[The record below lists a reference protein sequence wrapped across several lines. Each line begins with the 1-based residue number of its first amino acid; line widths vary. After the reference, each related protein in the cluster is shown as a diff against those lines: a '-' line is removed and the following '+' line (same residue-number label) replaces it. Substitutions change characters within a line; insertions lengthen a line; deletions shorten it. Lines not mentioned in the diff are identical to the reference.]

1 MFFEQV
7 NFHRASAR
15 RWPYTAILI
24 LALCLGPA
32 LANAARPKAT
42 DIQAGVYRPVYLSNK
57 FLSNSQLRDRLAS
70 FRAGDPQKLAKQI
83 LSRSYGD
90 ALDYF
95 YLAQVSKLY
104 SWNSATRTY
113 ARLAAIAFATQT
125 GQSTEGLYRMTEFPD
140 GCGRIAIE
148 HCPITSLGRSIIEL
162 NADLDTADA
171 LEARAV
177 PVNVPASFP
186 SSAVVLDTNGKSL
199 LHWYPDGRKVW
210 VSTREISDVRFM
222 TLDVGL
228 DSQQVAVPRFDRTA
242 LIRVKTQD
250 SMWSVAVESVEAVPR
265 IFTYQGAA
273 ALAIER
279 LEKIRRPSIS
289 SAQKESFTST
299 LDLYGEQQRNL
310 STLRSQ
316 IEIWQSSITADND
329 SKTQLLRM
337 IDEKLSELSRDRRLA
352 LNKVGEVE
360 RSLEDILK
368 IDSYL
373 RSSGEN
379 SRLLQLKCVGADI
392 SCDGIRQV
400 LNLGP
405 EEEIDR
411 PYTLFIAPG
420 RERKSQSIS
429 GQEIVRSSYVIGTQQ
444 VRNPVYQNLQVEYQ
458 NAMLA
463 VEAARAEKVRA
474 DYNAAVNPGFLSGYL
489 QGAAL
494 GTLLRAQG
502 RVEEIS
508 NSLSRTPPLVL
519 EEQLSPYEYSESR
532 IKALYRREY
541 GLLLVHKATN
551 RSSTA
556 TIVVEE
562 DAFFTTADGRSDSDK
577 SGRTYSSGSDVLS
590 WLARPRSVHKT
601 LFDNASWHS
610 TSVVPNGGK
619 RDYVGAVR
627 KLVAVT
633 DRPSQNPTPGII
645 GAKVDTASDSR
656 LQSVVLVRTD
666 SSVGSGFFIGKRN
679 ILTNAHV
686 VGAET
691 AVEIKFSD
699 GRKGVGRVIAVDET
713 RDLALLRADVDGRP
727 SVFISDSAQI
737 RPGAAVDVIGH
748 PQGLEFSFSRGVV
761 SAIRR
766 DFKPAG
772 GIDVIQTDS
781 AINPGNSGGPL
792 FIGNS
797 VIGIVTF
804 KRGLSEGLGFA
815 VHRDEIQA
823 FLREA
828 FTQ

>member
-7 NFHRASAR
+7 MTGRTSIR
-15 RWPYTAILI
+15 RWSRLALI
-24 LALCLGPA
+24 FSALCLA
-32 LANAARPKAT
+32 SNLANAARPKLT
-42 DIQAGVYRPVYLSNK
+42 DIQAGIYRPTYLPNK
-57 FLSNSQLRDRLAS
+57 SLSTSQLRDRLA
-70 FRAGDPQKLAKQI
+70 FYRGGDVSKLAKNI

-90 ALDYF
+90 SLDYF
-95 YLAQVSKLY
+95 YLADLSKT
-104 SWNSATRTY
+104 SGWDSTTRVY
-113 ARLAAIAFATQT
+113 ARLAAIAFAAQI
-125 GQSTEGLYRMTEFPD
+125 GKSTEELYRMTEFPE
-140 GCGRIAIE
+140 GCGRIAVE
-148 HCPITSLGRSIIEL
+148 YCPTASLGRSIIEL
-162 NADLDTADA
+162 NAALDAADA

-177 PVNVPASFP
+177 AVSIPTSFP
-186 SSAVVLDTNGKSL
+186 SSAVILDTSERNL

-210 VSTREISDVRFM
+210 VSAQGISDVRFM

-228 DSQQVAVPRFDRTA
+228 GSPQVARPRFDRTD
-242 LIRVKTQD
+242 LIQVKTPD
-250 SMWSVAVESVEAVPR
+250 SMWSVAVQSLEEVPQ
-265 IFTYQGAA
+265 IFSYQGATTL
-273 ALAIER
+273 ALAR
-279 LEKIRRPSIS
+279 LEIIRRQRLS
-289 SAQKESFTST
+289 SGQSDSVTSN
-299 LDLYGEQQRNL
+299 LDLYAAQQRHL
-310 STLRSQ
+310 SNLRSQ
-316 IEIWQSSITADND
+316 IETWQSPITADRE
-329 SKTQLLRM
+329 SKAQLLLAL
-337 IDEKLSELSRDRRLA
+337 DKESSDVSSEKKVA
-352 LNKVGEVE
+352 LNKIGEVD
-360 RSLEDILK
+360 RSLEEILK

-373 RSSGEN
+373 RSTGEN
-379 SRLLQLKCVGADI
+379 LRLLQLKCVGTDL
-392 SCDGIRQV
+392 SCAEFRQV
-400 LNLGP
+400 LNLDSEQGN
-405 EEEIDR
+405 DR
-411 PYTLFIAPG
+411 PYTLFVAPG

-463 VEAARAEKVRA
+463 VEAARAEKIRA
-474 DYNAAVNPGFLSGYL
+474 DYNAAVNPGFLSGYV

-508 NSLSRTPPLVL
+508 NALSRTPPLVL

-532 IKALYRREY
+532 VKTLYRREY
-541 GLLLVHKATN
+541 GLVLVHKTTN
-551 RSSTA
+551 RSSAA
-556 TIVVEE
+556 TIAVEE
-562 DAFFTTADGRSDSDK
+562 ESFFILANGRSDSDK
-577 SGRTYSSGSDVLS
+577 SGRSYSSESDALS
-590 WLARPRSVHKT
+590 WLARPRSVYKT
-601 LFDNASWHS
+601 LIDNASWRS
-610 TSVVPNGGK
+610 TSVARNGG
-619 RDYVGAVR
+619 RPDFAGAAR
-627 KLVAVT
+627 KLVALN
-633 DRPSQNPTPGII
+633 DSSFQN
-645 GAKVDTASDSR
+645 TAAEIVGGRSDNANDLR
-656 LQSVVLVRTD
+656 LKSVVLVRTNN
-666 SSVGSGFFIGKRN
+666 SVGSGFFVSKRN

-686 VGAET
+686 IGAET
-691 AVEIKFSD
+691 SVEIKFSD
-699 GRKGVGRVIAVDET
+699 GRKTVGRVIAVDET
-713 RDLALLRADVDGRP
+713 RDLALLRSDADGRP
-727 SVFISDSAQI
+727 SAFISDAAQM